1 MPTKIPMV
9 LTSHKLY
16 PFLSWLLSIQGL
28 LLNTTLFDRIY
39 TKKNKIDRLTVTL
52 RRQQILRSQEHKVP
66 ASLSSRI
73 SEYWIEESALKFR
86 HPCIIA
92 YRGLL
97 RCVLTFQF
105 LWRNIRIKK
114 KDERRSEKEVWN
126 GYIFGLIVIGWYENR
141 KLPLS
146 FPCACLPQVHYKSS
160 WWDMCAK

>member
-73 SEYWIEESALKFR
+73 SEY
-86 HPCIIA
+86 
-92 YRGLL
+92 
-97 RCVLTFQF
+97 
-105 LWRNIRIKK
+105 
-114 KDERRSEKEVWN
+114 
-126 GYIFGLIVIGWYENR
+126 
-141 KLPLS
+141 
-146 FPCACLPQVHYKSS
+146 
-160 WWDMCAK
+160 